1 VEAPRG
7 TLGHWIQAEGG
18 RIRNYQIIT
27 PTGWN
32 LSPRDSQDQPGPL
45 ESALV
50 GTPVPDPERPVEM
63 SHVVKSFDPCLFC
76 TVH

>member
-7 TLGHWIQAEGG
+7 ILGHWLRVEAG
-18 RIRNYQIIT
+18 RIRNYQIVT

-32 LSPRDSQDQPGPL
+32 LSPRDCDDRPGPL
-45 ESALV
+45 EAALV
-50 GTPVPDPERPVEM
+50 GTPVPDPDQPTFM
-63 SHVVKSFDPCLFC
+63 SYVVKSFDPCLFC